1 MLNKSQ
7 KHLPYQ
13 LLLKKKLVEL
23 WPFSISAKNQAM
35 AAPLG
40 AQASKWYSYVELLE
54 KPG

>member
-13 LLLKKKLVEL
+13 LLLKKKKLVEL

-40 AQASKWYSYVELLE
+40 AQASKWCSLGDLC
-54 KPG
+54 

>member
-13 LLLKKKLVEL
+13 LLLKKKKNLSNCGAL
-23 WPFSISAKNQAM
+23 SISAKNQAM

-40 AQASKWYSYVELLE
+40 AQASYWCSLGDLC
-54 KPG
+54 

>member
-13 LLLKKKLVEL
+13 LLLKEKKKLVEL

-40 AQASKWYSYVELLE
+40 AQASIF
-54 KPG
+54 